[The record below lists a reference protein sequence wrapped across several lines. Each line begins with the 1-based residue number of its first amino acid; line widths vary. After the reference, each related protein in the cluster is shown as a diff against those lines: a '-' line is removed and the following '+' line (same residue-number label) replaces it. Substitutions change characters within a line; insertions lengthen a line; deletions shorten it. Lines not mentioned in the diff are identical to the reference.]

1 MTEIT
6 DNKIQAGSKSVLPE
20 PVERFILQWGD
31 LGGMWGVNR
40 SIAQIHA
47 LLYVSETPLTAEAI
61 ADALGIARSN
71 VSNSLKE
78 LLTWRLIHRVPI
90 RGDRRD
96 HFEAETDLWEVA
108 LRIAA
113 GRKAREIDPV
123 NAVLHQCVAAAEKDS
138 TVSPVA
144 RARLAEMDRF
154 VNDLSH
160 WYSDM
165 LTLPRGNIA
174 SLVKL
179 GARVARVLSLGRGS
193 KSRSKRS

>member
-1 MTEIT
+1 MTELT
-6 DNKIQAGSKSVLPE
+6 DTKSRTDAQGSLPE

-47 LLYVSETPLTAEAI
+47 LLYVSEVPMTAESI
-61 ADALGIARSN
+61 AHALDIARSN

-138 TVSPVA
+138 AVSPVA

-179 GARVARVLSLGRGS
+179 GARVARVLSIGRSS
-193 KSRSKRS
+193 KSGTKQS